1 MLPAG
6 LGRHPGPGLLRGHA
20 TQPDQALDLQFRWH
34 IHYDHHVETCLA
46 TALGQQGHVMHD
58 DRPRRRR
65 GVHRGPFGRLHPLA
79 DQRVDDR
86 VELGAQPRIA
96 EHDLAEPLPVQ

>member
-1 MLPAG
+1 
-6 LGRHPGPGLLRGHA
+6 
-20 TQPDQALDLQFRWH
+20 
-34 IHYDHHVETCLA
+34 
-46 TALGQQGHVMHD
+46 MHD